1 MIPSIKTAIG
11 SQNSALNTNLDLRSD
26 GPPPS
31 NFSEIRT
38 RRDFRS
44 NGMHPEKVSQ
54 MARDAQKDFHRLVAM
69 SSDQINHRRENS
81 VDSNQSDDDGY
92 DIN

>member
-1 MIPSIKTAIG
+1 
-11 SQNSALNTNLDLRSD
+11 
-26 GPPPS
+26 
-31 NFSEIRT
+31 
-38 RRDFRS
+38 
-44 NGMHPEKVSQ
+44 MHPEKVSQ

-92 DIN
+92 DINWQYFIFNNGYFQRVTMFIMIIRTK